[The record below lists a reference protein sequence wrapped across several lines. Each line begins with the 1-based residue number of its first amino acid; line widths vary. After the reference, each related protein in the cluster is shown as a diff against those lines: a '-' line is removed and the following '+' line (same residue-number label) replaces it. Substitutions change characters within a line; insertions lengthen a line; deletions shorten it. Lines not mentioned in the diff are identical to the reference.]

1 MTDLVVV
8 LAMGAI
14 TYGSRVTFLVHQG
27 PVPSGILRRFLDR
40 FPLALFVSLAASI
53 LIGPGSDVDLRF
65 GLAAIAGGVGGGGGP
80 HDPKQGLQP
89 LSTAPAENT
98 ARPQLD
104 SGRGLAVPWQ
114 S

>member
-65 GLAAIAGGVGGGGGP
+65 GLAAIAGGVGGGVLGRRSLYGVI
-80 HDPKQGLQP
+80 GLGFAAYW
-89 LSTAPAENT
+89 L
-98 ARPQLD
+98 ARL
-104 SGRGLAVPWQ
+104 LAG
-114 S
+114 